1 MELRCWG
8 FFLVRLAFTQLRR
21 VGGKGF
27 LIHRNTAAQ
36 PSRLPRVGVSDY
48 LSLPFMLLT
57 VMNLFSWNGQNLG
70 PQMGSEWPWLH
81 CRGSFLWKRTTFLNK
96 VCNTLGTDTW
106 FFLVSGTYMLCVCD
120 FGGMWKEETN
130 PSCWRA
136 RGFPFFPCTECRDPE
151 HGGGRL
157 PPRWECTKAHAYCRE
172 DGWGTCWVSA
182 CSV

>member
-8 FFLVRLAFTQLRR
+8 FFLVRLAFTQLQR

-130 PSCWRA
+130 PSCGERVA
-136 RGFPFFPCTECRDPE
+136 FPFFPARSAVTRSTGEAGCLR
-151 HGGGRL
+151 GGNAQRL
-157 PPRWECTKAHAYCRE
+157 TLTAERTVEVRV
-172 DGWGTCWVSA
+172 G
-182 CSV
+182 

>member
-8 FFLVRLAFTQLRR
+8 FFLVRLAFTQLRH

-36 PSRLPRVGVSDY
+36 PSLLPWVGISDY

-70 PQMGSEWPWLH
+70 PQMGSKCPWLH
-81 CRGSFLWKRTTFLNK
+81 CRDSFYGKEPPSWQGLQHIGHKYMILSCIRHIHALYLWFWGDVEGGDKPFLW
-96 VCNTLGTDTW
+96 
-106 FFLVSGTYMLCVCD
+106 
-120 FGGMWKEETN
+120 
-130 PSCWRA
+130 RA
-136 RGFPFFPCTECRDPE
+136 HGFPFFPCTEWRDPE
-151 HGGGRL
+151 HRGGRL
-157 PPRWECTKAHAYCRE
+157 PPWWECTKAHAYCRE
-172 DGWGTCWVSA
+172 DGWGMCWVSA